1 MVKVYLE
8 RRIRM
13 STEIF
18 GGILLGI
25 SITILIFY
33 LIRDIIISRLLN
45 NLLEDSIANEDIA
58 KMDNIKYNTDL
69 LVNEFRLNYRTLLI
83 IKRAFQIINIGNA
96 DYRIDRETIDMVLSH
111 IDYIEHFMLDNDIP
125 FEDIRNEY
133 LDIEL
138 DIDLDLANDEYLQK
152 INEEEKCKKD

>member
-8 RRIRM
+8 RRVRM
-13 STEIF
+13 SKEIF

-45 NLLEDSIANEDIA
+45 NLLENSIKDEDINE
-58 KMDNIKYNTDL
+58 DNIKYNTDL

-96 DYRIDRETIDMVLSH
+96 DYRIDKETIDMVLSH
-111 IDYIEHFMLDNDIP
+111 INYIEHFMFDNDIP

-133 LDIEL
+133 LDVEL
-138 DIDLDLANDEYLQK
+138 DVELDLANDEYLQK